1 MADIKKT
8 ANKVRAKLKGKICFY
23 NQHSGINMVWLKIKS
38 HCYIKLVFSLRHN
51 TQLSYNISK
60 CCLSVVYLVLL
71 LYDNLI
77 VLQPFTKENLL
88 FQYTQLNLHLISP
101 CRFPVDFSFVII
113 KLEQF
118 NQLFCGLNSELDYL
132 RLKRH
137 SKAYHKDMTNARY
150 VRALCSNFP
159 KSVK

>member
-23 NQHSGINMVWLKIKS
+23 IQYQHLGINLVWLKIKS
-38 HCYIKLVFSLRHN
+38 LCYIKLVFSLRHN

-60 CCLSVVYLVLL
+60 CYLSVVYPLLL
-71 LYDNLI
+71 LYYNLI

-88 FQYTQLNLHLISP
+88 FQYTWLNLHFISP
-101 CRFPVDFSFVII
+101 CRFPMDFLFVII

-118 NQLFCGLNSELDYL
+118 NWLLCGLNCELDYL

-137 SKAYHKDMTNARY
+137 SKAYHRI
-150 VRALCSNFP
+150 
-159 KSVK
+159 